1 MDVAFCSA
9 VEESEGAQVWM
20 VENGGS
26 HGVSRSAGS
35 ATPFRIGISSCLLGE
50 EVRWDGS
57 HRRDRYITDILG
69 RYFTWVPVC
78 PELEAGMGVP
88 REPVRL
94 EGSPASPRMMGVKS
108 RKDWTA
114 AMTDFARRRAQSLPK
129 LDLSGY
135 LLKSDSPSCGME
147 RVRIHPE
154 KGVAVRKGTGIF
166 ARILMERFPLLPVEE
181 EGRLNDPALRENFIE
196 RVFAYRRWRDLEDA
210 GCRRGD
216 LVAFHTAHKFLVL
229 SHSPRHYQALGRL
242 VAGSRSH
249 TPRRL
254 GLLYGGGFMEALRI
268 PTTVKRHYNVLQHLA
283 GFLKT
288 KLSAAE
294 KGELGEV
301 LEDYRRGLIPRVVP
315 LTLLRHHVLRHE
327 IKYVAGQVYLN
338 PHPKELMLLNHV

>member
-1 MDVAFCSA
+1 
-9 VEESEGAQVWM
+9 
-20 VENGGS
+20 
-26 HGVSRSAGS
+26 VSRSAGAQS
-35 ATPFRIGISSCLLGE
+35 PIRVGISSCLLGE
-50 EVRWDGS
+50 EVRWDGG
-57 HRRDRYITDILG
+57 HKRDHFISDTLG
-69 RYFTWVPVC
+69 RHFTWVPVC
-78 PELEAGMGVP
+78 PELEVGMGIP

-94 EGSPASPRMMGVKS
+94 EGSAGSPRMVGVNS
-108 RKDWTA
+108 RKDWTST
-114 AMTDFARRRAQSLPK
+114 MREYARRRAAELAK

-154 KGVAVRKGTGIF
+154 RGAAVKKATGIF
-166 ARILMERFPLLPVEE
+166 ARILMDRMTLLPVEE

-196 RVFAYRRWRDLEDA
+196 RVFAYRRWRDLEEA

-216 LVAFHTAHKFLVL
+216 LVAFHTAHKFLIL
-229 SHSPRHYQALGRL
+229 SHSPRHYQSLGRL
-242 VAGSRSH
+242 VAGSKSAR
-249 TPRRL
+249 PPRL
-254 GLLYGGGFMEALRI
+254 GLLYGDGFMEALRI
-268 PTTVKRHYNVLQHLA
+268 PATVKRHYNVLQRIA

-288 KLSAAE
+288 MLSGAE

-327 IKYVAGQVYLN
+327 IDYVAGQAYLN